1 MNTELLISNI
11 ILTLGTWGIL
21 LLVMAK
27 ITKIEQANQSFQ
39 EKTSRAIR
47 RMEELLLDGGGKQIN
62 FAGDR
67 KFQETQAQ
75 AFQDALM
82 KTYIKE
88 SINEIIENSRYF
100 DEDYTPKSGTI
111 YGHEHHDTA
120 RNVEN
125 WYLNKQKKNR
135 DSAEIPRDRDGRG
148 KLSKS

>member
-11 ILTLGTWGIL
+11 ILTLGTWSIL
-21 LLVMAK
+21 LLVMVK
-27 ITKIEQANQSFQ
+27 ITKIEQADRSFQ
-39 EKTSRAIR
+39 EKTFRAIR

-62 FAGDR
+62 FTGDR
-67 KFQETQAQ
+67 KFQEAQAQ

-111 YGHEHHDTA
+111 YGHEHYDTA
-120 RNVEN
+120 QNVEN
-125 WYLNKQKKNR
+125 LYLNKQKKNR
-135 DSAEIPRDRDGRG
+135 
-148 KLSKS
+148 KTK